1 MPERLTLPG
10 HQSGKSRLL
19 LNAALVALFIWGGS
33 MYKNQMGGNIA
44 PPEVL
49 DQVSRP
55 SDKNAIRKVEF
66 MSLLDRKRHFS
77 SLAKDGYY
85 TVVEVY
91 LDTCTLCKRLESGF
105 SAFVKKRKDTYIRR
119 VHFPEEG
126 IQFSFTGTTQ
136 EEVQRQAD
144 ETNALMQSYNVC
156 GTPHVVIYGPD
167 KQVIAEDACGGR
179 QQGTHTLQNWI
190 YAETGLLK
198 GKLSGVT
205 SIL

>member
-66 MSLLDRKRHFS
+66 MSLLDRKRHFLRWRKMAITQLLRSIWTPVPYANDWNPASRLS
-77 SLAKDGYY
+77 SKNAKTPTSGA
-85 TVVEVY
+85 
-91 LDTCTLCKRLESGF
+91 CTF
-105 SAFVKKRKDTYIRR
+105 PKKAYNFLLPAPHRKKSS
-119 VHFPEEG
+119 V
-126 IQFSFTGTTQ
+126 
-136 EEVQRQAD
+136 RQ
-144 ETNALMQSYNVC
+144 MK
-156 GTPHVVIYGPD
+156 P
-167 KQVIAEDACGGR
+167 
-179 QQGTHTLQNWI
+179 TL
-190 YAETGLLK
+190 
-198 GKLSGVT
+198 
-205 SIL
+205 